1 MTDDIIHMDASRI
14 AQRVADRE
22 LSPVEVVKAHLDR
35 IAAVNPQVN
44 AIVTMAD
51 GALDAARKAEAAVR
65 PGARLGPLHGVP
77 FTVKDGIDTA
87 GVPTQRGSPIF
98 KGRVP
103 DTDATVVARLKAA
116 GAILIAKTNHP
127 EFSYSIETDNF
138 LTGQTNNPWNLD
150 YTPGGSSGGE
160 SAAIAAGMSP
170 LGVGSD
176 LSISLRGPAAHT
188 GIVGFKATH
197 GRLPMTG
204 QWPRVPRRFW
214 HIGPMARS
222 VRDVALAY
230 SLMAG
235 PDGADGFSI
244 AAPGLDTGVGANP
257 TRPVRVGWLASPGF
271 FGPTDPEVVATVKA
285 AAQALGDAGCQVE
298 QVRLPVLEQ
307 TDANTVLWQLQQM
320 EARPE
325 FEKVTAGHE
334 AEIFRHARLILDTP
348 DTPIA
353 DFVAAEQAV
362 ERLRDSFAGYFQ
374 RYDALLGPVTPFP
387 ATRHGLAD
395 LVIDGKR
402 VSPFHV
408 MSATSPFSLTGMP
421 ALSMRFGTSHDGLP
435 IGVQIVASWLAESTV
450 LKVASLLEEVSPVRT
465 LHPAPPTSTG
475 EASRRPISRE
485 LAA

>member
-1 MTDDIIHMDASRI
+1 M
-14 AQRVADRE
+14 Q
-22 LSPVEVVKAHLDR
+22 AHLDR
-35 IAAVNPQVN
+35 IAEVNPKLN
-44 AIVTMAD
+44 AIVTLAD
-51 GALDAARKAEAAVR
+51 GAMEAARKAEAAVMSGAQAR
-65 PGARLGPLHGVP
+65 PSPWRSVHGQGWDRHGGCADTARFADFQGAR
-77 FTVKDGIDTA
+77 A
-87 GVPTQRGSPIF
+87 
-98 KGRVP
+98 

-116 GAILIAKTNHP
+116 GAILIAKTNPP
-127 EFSYSIETDNF
+127 EFSYSIETDNL

-188 GIVGFKATH
+188 GVVGFKATH
-197 GRLPMTG
+197 GRMPMTG
-204 QWPRVPRRFW
+204 HWPRVPRRFW

-244 AAPGLDTGVGANP
+244 SSPGLDTGVGAKS
-257 TRPVRVGWLASPGF
+257 TRQLRVGWLASPGF
-271 FGPTDPEVVATVKA
+271 FGPIDPEVVATVKA
-285 AAQALGDAGCQVE
+285 AAHALSDAGCHVE

-307 TDANTVLWQLQQM
+307 TDANSVLWKLQQM
-320 EARPE
+320 ESRPE

-334 AEIFRHARLILDTP
+334 AEIFRHAKLVLDTP

-353 DFVAAEQAV
+353 DFVAAEQAI
-362 ERLRDSFAGYFQ
+362 ERLRDSFADYFQ
-374 RYDALLGPVTPFP
+374 RYDVLLCPVTPFP
-387 ATRHGLAD
+387 ATKHGLND
-395 LVIDGKR
+395 LVVDGQT

-421 ALSMRFGTSHDGLP
+421 ALVD
-435 IGVQIVASWLAESTV
+435 A
-450 LKVASLLEEVSPVRT
+450 VRNE
-465 LHPAPPTSTG
+465 P
-475 EASRRPISRE
+475 RRPSDRRANRLLLAGGIDGARCRLAPRGGEPGPRPSPDSLTMKGRERSSRPT
-485 LAA
+485 AGRVAGCVQNMR

>member
-1 MTDDIIHMDASRI
+1 MDASSIAERI
-14 AQRVADRE
+14 AKRE
-22 LSPVEVVKAHLDR
+22 ISPVEVVQAHLDR
-35 IAAVNPQVN
+35 IAEVNPKVN

-51 GALDAARKAEAAVR
+51 GALDAAKKTQVAVKSEAR
-65 PGARLGPLHGVP
+65 GSSPWRSLHGQ
-77 FTVKDGIDTA
+77 GWNRH
-87 GVPTQRGSPIF
+87 GRLTQRGSPIF

-116 GAILIAKTNHP
+116 GAILIAKTNPP
-127 EFSYSIETDNF
+127 EFSYSIETDNL

-188 GIVGFKATH
+188 GVVGFKATH
-197 GRLPMTG
+197 GRMPMTG
-204 QWPRVPRRFW
+204 HWPRVPRRFW

-244 AAPGLDTGVGANP
+244 SSPGLDTGVGARL
-257 TRPVRVGWLASPGF
+257 THQVRVGWLASPGF

-285 AAQALGDAGCQVE
+285 AAQALSDAGCNVE
-298 QVRLPVLEQ
+298 EVRLPVLEP
-307 TDANTVLWQLQQM
+307 TDANSVLWQLQQM

-334 AEIFRHARLILDTP
+334 AQIFRHAKLILDTP

-362 ERLRDSFAGYFQ
+362 ERLRDTFVEYFQ
-374 RYDALLGPVTPFP
+374 RYDALLCPATPFP
-387 ATRHGLAD
+387 ATKHGLAD
-395 LVIDGKR
+395 LVIDGQT
-402 VSPFHV
+402 VPPFHV
-408 MSATSPFSLTGMP
+408 MSTTSPFSLTGMP
-421 ALSMRFGTSHDGLP
+421 ALSMRFGTSHNGLP
-435 IGVQIVASWLAESTV
+435 IGVQIVSSWLAESTV
-450 LKVASLLEEVSPVRT
+450 LGVASRLEGVSPVRH
-465 LHPAPPTSTG
+465 LHPA
-475 EASRRPISRE
+475 
-485 LAA
+485 L

>member
-1 MTDDIIHMDASRI
+1 
-14 AQRVADRE
+14 E
-22 LSPVEVVKAHLDR
+22 LSPVEVMEAHLDR
-35 IAAVNPQVN
+35 IAAVNPKVN

-51 GALDAARKAEAAVR
+51 SAWEKAEKAETAVMS
-65 PGARLGPLHGVP
+65 GAQVGPLHGVP
-77 FTVKDGIDTA
+77 FTVKDAIDTA
-87 GVPTQRGSPIF
+87 GVLTQRGSPIF

-103 DTDATVVARLKAA
+103 DTEPPVVARLKPA
-116 GAILIAKTNHP
+116 GAILIAKTNPP
-127 EFSYSIETDNF
+127 EFRYSIGTDNF
-138 LTGQTNNPWNLD
+138 LTGRTNNPWNLD

-188 GIVGFKATH
+188 GVIGFKATH
-197 GRLPMTG
+197 GRMPMTG
-204 QWPRVPRRFW
+204 HWPRVPRRVW

-244 AAPGLDTGVGANP
+244 GPLDLDAGVGVASN
-257 TRPVRVGWLASPGF
+257 RPLRVGWLASPGF

-285 AAQALGDAGCQVE
+285 AAQALSDAGYHVE

-307 TDANTVLWQLQQM
+307 TDANSVLWQLQQM
-320 EARPE
+320 EPRPE
-325 FEKVTAGHE
+325 FAKVTSGHE
-334 AEIFRHARLILDTP
+334 AQIFRHAKLILDTP

-362 ERLRDSFAGYFQ
+362 ERLRDSFAEYFQ
-374 RYDALLGPVTPFP
+374 RYDGLLGPVPPCP
-387 ATRHGLAD
+387 ATKHGLND
-395 LVIDGKR
+395 LVVDGQT
-402 VSPFHV
+402 VSAFHV

-421 ALSMRFGTSHDGLP
+421 ALSMRFGTNRDGLP
-435 IGVQIVASWLAESTV
+435 IGVQIVSSWYAESTMFN
-450 LKVASLLEEVSPVRT
+450 VASRLEQVSPVRD
-465 LHPAPPTSTG
+465 LHP
-475 EASRRPISRE
+475 E
-485 LAA
+485 L

>member
-1 MTDDIIHMDASRI
+1 MTDKVIYMDATRI
-14 AQRVADRE
+14 AELIAQRE
-22 LSPVEVVKAHLDR
+22 LSPVEVVQAHLDR
-35 IAAVNPQVN
+35 IAQVNPKVN
-44 AIVTMAD
+44 AIVTVAD
-51 GALDAARKAEAAVR
+51 GALHEARKAEAAVR
-65 PGARLGPLHGVP
+65 SGTRLGPLHGVP

-87 GVPTQRGSPIF
+87 GVLTQRGSPIF
-98 KGRVP
+98 KGRVA

-116 GAILIAKTNHP
+116 GAILIAKTNPP
-127 EFSYSIETDNF
+127 EFSYSIETDNL

-188 GIVGFKATH
+188 GVVGFKATH

-204 QWPRVPRRFW
+204 HWPRVPRRFW

-244 AAPGLDTGVGANP
+244 TPPGLDTGVGMKP
-257 TRPVRVGWLASPGF
+257 TRQVRVGWLASPGF

-285 AAQALGDAGCQVE
+285 AADALGNGGCHVE

-307 TDANTVLWQLQQM
+307 TDANSILWKLQQM
-320 EARPE
+320 ESRPE
-325 FEKVTAGHE
+325 FEKVTGGHE
-334 AEIFRHARLILDTP
+334 TEVFRHARLILDTP

-362 ERLRDSFAGYFQ
+362 EQLRDSFIDYFQ
-374 RYDALLGPVTPFP
+374 RYDVLLGPVTPFP
-387 ATRHGLAD
+387 ATKHGLKD
-395 LVIDGKR
+395 LAVAGET

-421 ALSMRFGTSHDGLP
+421 ALSMRFGTSRDGLP
-435 IGVQIVASWLAESTV
+435 IGVQVVSSWFAESSV
-450 LKVASLLEEVSPVRT
+450 IDVALRLERLSRVRD
-465 LHPAPPTSTG
+465 LHPEP
-475 EASRRPISRE
+475 
-485 LAA
+485 

>member
-1 MTDDIIHMDASRI
+1 MMTDEIIQMDAT
-14 AQRVADRE
+14 RVAELIARRE
-22 LSPVEVVKAHLDR
+22 VSPVEVMKAHLDR
-35 IAAVNPQVN
+35 IAEVNPKVN
-44 AIVTMAD
+44 AIVTLAG
-51 GALDAARKAEAAVR
+51 GALDASRRAEAAV
-65 PGARLGPLHGVP
+65 GSGDRLGPLHGVP

-87 GVPTQRGSPIF
+87 GVLTQRGSPIF

-116 GAILIAKTNHP
+116 GAILIAKTNPP
-127 EFSYSIETDNF
+127 EFSYSVETDNL

-197 GRLPMTG
+197 GRMPMTG
-204 QWPRVPRRFW
+204 HWPRVPRRFW
-214 HIGPMARS
+214 HVGPMARS

-244 AAPGLDTGVGANP
+244 TSPEVDIGVGTKS

-285 AAQALGDAGCQVE
+285 AAHALSNAGCHVE
-298 QVRLPVLEQ
+298 EVRLPWLEQ
-307 TDANTVLWQLQQM
+307 TDANSILWKLQQT
-320 EARPE
+320 ESRPE
-325 FEKVTAGHE
+325 FAKVTAGHE
-334 AEIFRHARLILDTP
+334 AQVFRHAQLVLDTP

-362 ERLRDSFAGYFQ
+362 ERLRDSFAEYFQ
-374 RYDALLGPVTPFP
+374 RYDVLLGPVTPFP
-387 ATRHGLAD
+387 ATRHGLND
-395 LVIDGKR
+395 LVVDGQT

-421 ALSMRFGTSHDGLP
+421 ALSMRFGTSRDGLP
-435 IGVQIVASWLAESTV
+435 IGVQVVASWLAESSV
-450 LKVASLLEEVSPVRT
+450 IDVALRLEQVSRVRD
-465 LHPAPPTSTG
+465 LHP
-475 EASRRPISRE
+475 R
-485 LAA
+485 L

>member
-1 MTDDIIHMDASRI
+1 MTDKIIQMDASRI
-14 AQRVADRE
+14 AQLIANRE
-22 LSPVEVVKAHLDR
+22 LSPVEVMQAHLDR
-35 IAAVNPQVN
+35 IAEVNPKVN
-44 AIVTMAD
+44 AIVALAD
-51 GALDAARKAEAAVR
+51 DALEDARKAEAAVTS
-65 PGARLGPLHGVP
+65 GAQLGPLHGVP
-77 FTVKDGIDTA
+77 FTVKDAIDVA
-87 GVPTQRGSPIF
+87 GVLTQRGSPIF
-98 KGRVP
+98 KGRVA
-103 DTDATVVARLKAA
+103 DTDAPVVARLKAA
-116 GAILIAKTNHP
+116 GAIVIAKTNPP
-127 EFSYSIETDNF
+127 EFAYSIETDNL

-188 GIVGFKATH
+188 GVVGFKATH

-204 QWPRVPRRFW
+204 HWPRVPRRFW

-244 AAPGLDTGVGANP
+244 SSLDFDAGVGVASN
-257 TRPVRVGWLASPGF
+257 RPLRVGWLASPGF

-285 AAQALGDAGCQVE
+285 AAHALGNAGCQVE

-307 TDANTVLWQLQQM
+307 TDASSVLWRIQQM
-320 EARPE
+320 ESRPE
-325 FEKVTAGHE
+325 FERVTAGHE
-334 AEIFRHARLILDTP
+334 AQIFRHAKLILDTS
-348 DTPIA
+348 DTPIG

-362 ERLRDSFAGYFQ
+362 ERLRDSFVDYFQ

-387 ATRHGLAD
+387 ATKHGLTD
-395 LVIDGKR
+395 LVVDGKT

-408 MSATSPFSLTGMP
+408 QSATSPFSLTGLP
-421 ALSMRFGTSHDGLP
+421 ALSMRFGTSRDGLP
-435 IGVQIVASWLAESTV
+435 IGVQIVSTWLAESTT
-450 LKVASLLEEVSPVRT
+450 LKLASLLEEVSPVRN
-465 LHPAPPTSTG
+465 LHPA
-475 EASRRPISRE
+475 
-485 LAA
+485 L